1 MNMTDRTLFRQQGF
15 INGQWCGAQSG
26 ATLKVFDPATGVQIG
41 LVPDMAET
49 DTRSA
54 IDAAQRALDGWRSAP
69 AQQRATLMKRWF
81 DLMLEHQQDLAAL
94 MTLEQGKPLAE
105 SLGEIRYAASFIE
118 WFAEQA
124 KRTNGDII
132 PSPSADKRL
141 MVLKQAIGVCAAI
154 TPWNFPAAMIT
165 RKAAPALAAGCTI
178 VIRPASE
185 TPYSALAMA
194 ELARRAGIPD
204 GVLNV
209 ITGGSQAIGKVL
221 TSHPQVRKLS
231 FTGST
236 PVGRLLMRQSAES
249 IKKVALELGGNAPFI
264 VFDDA
269 DIDAAVEGAVAAKY
283 RNAGQTCVCVN
294 RFYIQRAVYD
304 EFAEKFVAR
313 VRALKVGNGF
323 EAGVQIGPLIN
334 QKALDKVNQLLD
346 DAIGKGATV
355 LTGAKPHA
363 LGGNFFTPTVLG
375 NVRPGMQLLDEEI
388 FGPVAPLVIFDEES
402 EAIRQA
408 NDTIYGLASYFYSR
422 DASRIWR
429 VAERL
434 EYGMVGINTGLISN
448 EVAPF
453 GGVKQSGLGREGSEY
468 GIEDYLEL
476 KYLCQTL

>member
-1 MNMTDRTLFRQQGF
+1 MNISDRALFRQQAY
-15 INGQWCGAQSG
+15 INGQWRDADNQE
-26 ATLKVFDPATGVQIG
+26 TLPVSDPATGQLIG
-41 LVPDMAET
+41 SVPNMATAET
-49 DTRSA
+49 QSA
-54 IDAAQRALDGWRSAP
+54 IDAAQQALEGWRALP
-69 AQQRATLMKRWF
+69 AQQRAQLLRRGF
-81 DLMLEHQQDLAAL
+81 ELMLEHQQDLASL

-132 PSPSADKRL
+132 PSPSSDKRL
-141 MVLKQAIGVCAAI
+141 MVLKQGIGVCAAI

-165 RKAAPALAAGCTI
+165 RKAAPALAAGCTL
-178 VIRPASE
+178 VVKPANE

-194 ELARRAGIPD
+194 ELAERAGIPA
-204 GVLNV
+204 GVFNV
-209 ITGGSQAIGKVL
+209 VTGNSQAIGAEL
-221 TSHPQVRKLS
+221 TRHPQVRKLS

-236 PVGRLLMRQSAES
+236 PVGRLLMRQSS
-249 IKKVALELGGNAPFI
+249 DTIKKVSLELGGNAPFI

-269 DIDAAVEGAVAAKY
+269 DIDAAVEGALIAKY

-294 RFYIQRAVYD
+294 RFYIQRGVYAQ
-304 EFAEKFVAR
+304 FAEKFVAR
-313 VRALKVGNGF
+313 VAALQVGNGF
-323 EAGVQIGPLIN
+323 KPGVQIGPLIN
-334 QKALDKVNQLLD
+334 RKARDKVLELLD
-346 DAIGKGATV
+346 DALSKGAQV
-355 LTGAKPHA
+355 LTGATPHA

-375 NVRPGMQLLDEEI
+375 DVQPGSLLLEEEI
-388 FGPVAPLVIFDEES
+388 FGPVAPLVVFDDEA

-408 NDTIYGLASYFYSR
+408 NDTIYGLAAYFYTR
-422 DASRIWR
+422 DAARIWR
-429 VAERL
+429 VSERL

-476 KYLCQTL
+476 KYLCQAV